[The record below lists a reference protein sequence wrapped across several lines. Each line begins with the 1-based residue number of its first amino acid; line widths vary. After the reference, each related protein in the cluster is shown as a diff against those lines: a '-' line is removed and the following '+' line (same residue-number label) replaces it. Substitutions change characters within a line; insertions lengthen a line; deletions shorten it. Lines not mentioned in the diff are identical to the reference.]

1 MHTVLGAGGIIGK
14 ETARALAA
22 AGKEVRLVSRN
33 PRKVNEN
40 DTLFPADLTRADQVL
55 KAVEGSEVAYLT
67 VGLPYDHKV
76 WRRDWPVIM
85 RNTIEACRAHGTRL
99 VFFDNIYMYDPAY
112 LGHMT
117 EETPIRPVSKKGMV
131 RAGISQMLMEAV
143 ERGEI
148 EALIARAADFYG
160 PGNDKS
166 VLVEIVF
173 KNLAAGKKAD
183 WMGSVDTLHNF
194 TYTPDAGRATVML
207 GLDKEAFNR
216 VWHLPTVPA
225 IKNREWIEL
234 TAGVLNKP
242 FAYRLA
248 GRKLVKFIGLFNPLM
263 RELSEML
270 YQYEQDYV
278 FDSTAFEQR
287 YGFQPTGIKEG
298 LLATAR
304 ADFSR

>member
-22 AGKEVRLVSRN
+22 AGKEIRLVSRN
-33 PRKVNEN
+33 PRRVNKN

-67 VGLPYDHKV
+67 VGLPYDHKI
-76 WRRDWPVIM
+76 WQRDWPVIM
-85 RNTIEACRAHGTRL
+85 RNTIEACRAHNTRL
-99 VFFDNIYMYDPAY
+99 VFFDNVYMYDPAY

-117 EETPIRPVSKKGMV
+117 EETPIRPVSKKGVV

-143 ERGEI
+143 EKGEI

-160 PGNDKS
+160 PENDKS
-166 VLVEIVF
+166 VLVETVF
-173 KNLAAGKKAD
+173 KKLAAGKKAD
-183 WMGSVDTLHNF
+183 WMGSADTLHNF
-194 TYTPDAGRATVML
+194 TYTPDAGRGTAML
-207 GLDKEAFNR
+207 GMDKEAFNR
-216 VWHLPTVPA
+216 VWHLPTAPA

-242 FAYRLA
+242 FAYRVA
-248 GRKLVKFIGLFNPLM
+248 GRKLVRFIGLFNPLM

-278 FDSTAFEQR
+278 FDSTAFEKR
-287 YGFQPTGIKEG
+287 YNFQPTGIKEG